1 LVSSK
6 FRKLRKNVKAI
17 SPVLSTLLM
26 IAVAVAASL
35 VTYAWVMGY
44 LNFTTSKVG
53 KSILIQSIARQND
66 TVNGVTTNDLNLV
79 IYVQNVG
86 DGTIKFNQGSSL
98 YVNGVLNSADPA
110 SNGNPLIAGSTTSW
124 TIRKYFSDFQPTE
137 YPMTITVKIVA
148 SDGTFSEKSQA
159 FG

>member
-1 LVSSK
+1 MVSNQI
-6 FRKLRKNVKAI
+6 RKLRKNIKAI

-53 KSILIQSIARQND
+53 KSILIQSVAR
-66 TVNGVTTNDLNLV
+66 VNNTRTGGIDLV

-86 DGTIKFNQGSSL
+86 DGTIKFNPGSSL
-98 YVNGVLNSADPA
+98 YIDGVLNPVDPA
-110 SNGNPLIAGSTTSW
+110 ADGNPLIAGSTTFWNATS
-124 TIRKYFSDFQPTE
+124 YFTGFNPTD
-137 YPMTITVKIVA
+137 YPMTVTVKIVA
-148 SDGTFSEKSQA
+148 SDGTFSEKSET

>member
-1 LVSSK
+1 MVSNQI
-6 FRKLRKNVKAI
+6 RKLRKNIKAI

-53 KSILIQSIARQND
+53 KSILIQSVARNA
-66 TVNGVTTNDLNLV
+66 TNSDLIV
-79 IYVQNVG
+79 YVQNVG
-86 DGTIKFNQGSSL
+86 DGTIKFNPQSSL
-98 YVNGVLNSADPA
+98 YINGVLDLTDPKG
-110 SNGNPLIAGSTTSW
+110 SDGLSLTTGSTTSW
-124 TIRKYFSDFQPTE
+124 AVPAYFSSFGNPSD

-148 SDGTFSEKSQA
+148 SDGTFSEKSQT
-159 FG
+159 FDYVP